1 MPAELLTR
9 GAARLPEA
17 RLADLRPPRAAGADV
32 PAAPDS
38 AVSGFGSL
46 MSLVCHTTGTG
57 LHAPA
62 MGPSGCALYAP
73 GQDLYE
79 HVSAGERPVQQP
91 SPEPR
96 AQVRIL
102 PGAPNLLPGAL
113 NRTCSRTNADRAL
126 RTDLHLYSEAVG
138 FVRHSPARVP
148 MSWAPTQLIA
158 RPHGK
163 TTARGAVPAPTSQ
176 PDPGHQAPILRPVQP
191 ATHPC
196 DRRDELQQAAQWCL

>member
-1 MPAELLTR
+1 VPAELLTR

-138 FVRHSPARVP
+138 FVRHSPRQSAYVLGTDAAHSTAARQNYSP
-148 MSWAPTQLIA
+148 RGRSCANIPA
-158 RPHGK
+158 RPW
-163 TTARGAVPAPTSQ
+163 ASS
-176 PDPGHQAPILRPVQP
+176 
-191 ATHPC
+191 THP
-196 DRRDELQQAAQWCL
+196 QAGSTGHAPFRPAG